1 MKVRIAA
8 LVLPLVLFALPA
20 LAQPA
25 PTPPAQTTLDVQ
37 KLGEGVWAAE
47 ADKGANV
54 AWFVVSDGVVVVD
67 SGNDEA
73 TARLALEKIAE
84 TTGKPVRHLVIT
96 HAHGD
101 HANGAAVFAAAGA
114 EIVCHENGAAAIT
127 SVLRRP
133 GAATTKA
140 SPGVLA
146 ISDRLAFFG
155 GSRRAAVYYLGPGHT
170 TGDLIVLLP
179 EDRILFAGDLVVNGR
194 LPYLQSPDADPQGWE
209 QILVRLTA
217 LDVEKVFPGHGKV
230 GTRQSIA
237 DSLAYLRKVNELAKL
252 FIQTRVPDELYDM
265 KLREPDNR
273 IANVSVSPD
282 HVANVRAAV
291 KLERA
296 RLEKPAAT
304 PGPSGAKPG
313 ATPASPKTPKKG

>member
-8 LVLPLVLFALPA
+8 LILPLAFFALPA
-20 LAQPA
+20 PAQP
-25 PTPPAQTTLDVQ
+25 TLNVQ
-37 KLGEGVWAAE
+37 KLGDGVWSAE

-54 AWFVVSDGVVVVD
+54 AWFVISDGVVVVD

-84 TTGKPVRHLVIT
+84 TAGKPVRHLIIT

-114 EIVCHENGAAAIT
+114 EVICQENGAAAVA

-133 GAATTKA
+133 AAAPSKPSA
-140 SPGVLA
+140 GVVA

-155 GSRRAAVYYLGPGHT
+155 GSRRAAVYFLGPGHT
-170 TGDLIVLLP
+170 NGDLIVLLP
-179 EDRILFAGDLVVNGR
+179 EEKILFSGDLVVNGR
-194 LPYLQSPDADPQGWE
+194 LPYLQSPDADPRGWE
-209 QILVRLTA
+209 QILVRLAA
-217 LDVEKVFPGHGKV
+217 LDVDKVAPGHGKV

-237 DSLAYLRKVNELAKL
+237 DSLAYLRKVNELATL
-252 FIQTRVPDELYDM
+252 FIQTRVPDELYEA

-273 IANVSVSPD
+273 ITNVSVSPD
-282 HVANVRAAV
+282 HIANVRAAV
-291 KLERA
+291 KLELA

-313 ATPASPKTPKKG
+313 PTPASPKTPKKG

>member
-8 LVLPLVLFALPA
+8 LVLLLASIALPA
-20 LAQPA
+20 PAQPA
-25 PTPPAQTTLDVQ
+25 PTPPAPPTLNVQ
-37 KLGEGVWAAE
+37 KLGEGVWSAE
-47 ADKGANV
+47 ADRGANV
-54 AWFVVSDGVVVVD
+54 SWFLVSDGVVVVD

-73 TARLALEKIAE
+73 TARLALAKIAE
-84 TTGKPVRHLVIT
+84 TAGKPVRHLVIT

-114 EIVCHENGAAAIT
+114 EIVCHENGAAAIA
-127 SVLRRP
+127 SLLRR
-133 GAATTKA
+133 GAAPSKP

-146 ISDRLAFFG
+146 ISERLVFFG
-155 GSRRAAVYYLGPGHT
+155 ASRRAAVYFLGPGHT
-170 TGDLIVLLP
+170 NGDLIVLLP
-179 EDRILFAGDLVVNGR
+179 EEKILFAGDLVVNGR
-194 LPYLQSPDADPQGWE
+194 LPYLQSPDADPRGWE
-209 QILVRLTA
+209 QILVRLAA
-217 LDVEKVFPGHGKV
+217 LDVEKVAPGHGKV
-230 GTRQSIA
+230 GTRQSIG
-237 DSLAYLRKVNELAKL
+237 DSLAYLRKINELATL
-252 FIQTRVPDELYDM
+252 FIQTRVPDELYEP
-265 KLREPDNR
+265 KLKEPDNR

-304 PGPSGAKPG
+304 PGPSGAKPT